1 MKALLLILLISL
13 TSLSLARADEAYKY
27 GLGLIGIGGNQ
38 YRGSDQ
44 TKAWIFPLPY
54 ISYKTENIE
63 IESTFFKGT
72 LYKHGRFAFNVSVMA
87 GLNVDSQSNN
97 ARRGMPTLDYT
108 GEAGF
113 EARYTLWK
121 SDDES
126 MTLNFECPIRE
137 VFSTNL
143 KNLVPIDYFTTPYLN
158 FIFITKKSNFRY
170 KTEISMGPMYAGKK
184 VHAYYYDVAPNFAL
198 ADRPAYSS
206 KGGYSG
212 FQNAWVNNIDFEHI
226 GIINFFRW
234 DLLNGAVFQS
244 SPLVK
249 EKHYLIGGL
258 GVYWKFH

>member
-1 MKALLLILLISL
+1 MKLLLLNLLISL
-13 TSLSLARADEAYKY
+13 PKARADEAYKY
-27 GLGLIGIGGNQ
+27 GLGVIGIGGNQ

-44 TKAWIFPLPY
+44 SKVWLFPFPY
-54 ISYKTENIE
+54 ISYKTEKVE

-72 LYKHGRFAFNVSVMA
+72 LYKRGRFAFSMSAMA
-87 GLNVDSQSNN
+87 GLNVDSKSNI
-97 ARRGMPTLDYT
+97 ARRGMPALDYT

-113 EARYTLWK
+113 EAMFSLWK

-126 MTLNFECPIRE
+126 MTLNFQCPIRE

-158 FIFITKKSNFRY
+158 FIFINKKSTYRY
-170 KTEISMGPMYAGKK
+170 KTELSMGPMYAGKK
-184 VHAYYYDVAPNFAL
+184 VHAYYYDVSAQYVL
-198 ADRPAYSS
+198 ADRPVYAS

-212 FQNAWVNNIDFEHI
+212 FQSAWVNNLDFEHV
-226 GIINFFRW
+226 GFINFFRW
-234 DLLNGAVFQS
+234 DFLSGAVFES

-249 EKHYLIGGL
+249 QKHYLIAGL